1 MSRIYQPK
9 YFTLQEFLFSQT
21 AIDKGIVQFP
31 EFSQIELFRDVCRVF
46 LDPLREEWGRP
57 IYITSGYRGR
67 ELNAAVGGVVNSY
80 HRYLNGRCAVDISAG
95 SPYLTKQLYKK
106 VCEWDNVLDECYI
119 GTSDRYIHVGIDMVK
134 HTAT

>member
-1 MSRIYQPK
+1 MKKTYQPK

-21 AIDKGIVQFP
+21 AIDRGIVQFP
-31 EFSQIELFRDVCRVF
+31 EFSQIELFRGVCEVF

-67 ELNAAVGGVVNSY
+67 ELNAAVGGVANSY
-80 HRYLNGRCAVDISAG
+80 HRYINGRCGVDISAG
-95 SPYLTKQLYKK
+95 SPYLTKQLYRK
-106 VCEWDNVLDECYI
+106 VCEYCNVLDECYL
-119 GTSDRYIHVGIDMVK
+119 GASDKYIHVGIDITK